1 MCLKSARRQQTIVPV
16 LDLEIGGGEFITMA
30 GPCSVETEFQLMATA
45 NHVRRAGARILRGGA
60 FKPRSSPYAFQGLGL
75 EGLKMLA
82 RAREESG
89 LAIVTEVMSEDDVP
103 MVAEYADI
111 LQIGTRN
118 MENYSLLEA
127 AARSG
132 RPILLKRGMVATMA
146 DLLRSA
152 QVILDN
158 GNPNVILCE
167 RGIRTFETAMR
178 NTFDVAAIALLKQIS
193 HLPVIADPSH
203 AAGHRDLVPALAR
216 IAVAAGADGLL
227 VEVHPN
233 PDKAWSDGEQ
243 SLDFAGFDEMM
254 ADRSSRGSRCAMSL
268 RERELSRRE
277 TVGMRLDGGGWMRS
291 CCQSACDCRGGCI
304 ADSGLR
310 ILRIAQM
317 RPAERPAIVGHHCHR
332 RAGLR
337 AAGGVAR
344 SKSDFPR
351 ARNCCWFT
359 RAKRSRW

>member
-1 MCLKSARRQQTIVPV
+1 VRANWHERFAESPDVLKSTRRQQTVVPA
-16 LDLEIGGGEFITMA
+16 LDLEIGGDEFITMA

-75 EGLKMLA
+75 QGLQMLA
-82 RAREESG
+82 RARNESG
-89 LAIVTEVMSEDDVP
+89 LAIITEVMQEDDVP
-103 MVAEYADI
+103 LVAEYADI

-132 RPILLKRGMVATMA
+132 RPVLLKRGMVATIA
-146 DLLRSA
+146 EWLRSA
-152 QVILDN
+152 QLILDN

-203 AAGHRDLVPALAR
+203 AAGHRELVPALAR
-216 IAVAAGADGLL
+216 IAVAGGADGLL
-227 VEVHPN
+227 VEVHPH
-233 PDKAWSDGEQ
+233 PEKAWSDGEQ

-254 ADRSSRGSRCAMSL
+254 DGLEPWLAVRAM
-268 RERELSRRE
+268 ELERRE
-277 TVGMRLDGGGWMRS
+277 TPGARPMEAVG
-291 CCQSACDCRGGCI
+291 
-304 ADSGLR
+304 
-310 ILRIAQM
+310 
-317 RPAERPAIVGHHCHR
+317 
-332 RAGLR
+332 
-337 AAGGVAR
+337 
-344 SKSDFPR
+344 
-351 ARNCCWFT
+351 
-359 RAKRSRW
+359 